1 MRGFPKFL
9 GLALLA
15 GALVGCAPGPVD
27 NHVPGVLIIAVD
39 ALRADRVGVY
49 GYERSITPTIDAFA
63 ADPDAVVFRRHYVQ
77 AAATKGS
84 TASLFTGL
92 FPFQHGVVWNGGHE
106 GVRLPL

>member
-39 ALRADRVGVY
+39 ALRADL
-49 GYERSITPTIDAFA
+49 GYL
-63 ADPDAVVFRRHYVQ
+63 Q
-77 AAATKGS
+77 
-84 TASLFTGL
+84 
-92 FPFQHGVVWNGGHE
+92 
-106 GVRLPL
+106 